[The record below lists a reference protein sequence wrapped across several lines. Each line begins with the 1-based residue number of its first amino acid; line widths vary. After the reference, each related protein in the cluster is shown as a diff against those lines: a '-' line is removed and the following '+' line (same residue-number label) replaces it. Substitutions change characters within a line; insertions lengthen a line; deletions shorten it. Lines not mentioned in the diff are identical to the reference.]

1 MLTRKMTVLAG
12 AFTASLTLFAAGA
25 AQAQTAPAF
34 GVQAMAATSGYSGTY
49 TDNPGVVAGGQST
62 AASSDPAGLQYNN
75 GYGLVYGDAASYAT
89 AYAHYLYGSVNALA
103 DRITA
108 TAFGNAS
115 PTGNTESRYYDA
127 ITVRSNSLP
136 NGTVVE
142 LVFRNALTTNWTA
155 AGVYSGNV
163 WSEIRVGAYSA
174 STQSKMDSRWGT
186 TEVPGPE
193 LRIKLT
199 VGNRYSLQSKL
210 RVYGRAFYFT
220 QGPVYDGVINIETAA
235 EVQVDPGTQD
245 VWLEFDSNR

>member
-1 MLTRKMTVLAG
+1 MSTRKMTLLAG
-12 AFTASLTLFAAGA
+12 AFAASTILFAAGA
-25 AQAQTAPAF
+25 AQAQTPTF

-62 AASSDPAGLQYNN
+62 GADSDPAGLQYNN
-75 GYGLVYGDAASYAT
+75 GYGLVYGDAAAHAT
-89 AYAHYLYGSVNALA
+89 AYTHYLYGGVDVLA

-115 PTGNTESRYYDA
+115 PTGNTESRYYDT

-142 LVFRNALTTNWTA
+142 LVFRNALTTSWTA
-155 AGVYSGNV
+155 SGVYSGNV
-163 WSEIRVGAYSA
+163 YSELRVGAYSA

-193 LRIKLT
+193 LRIKVT

-210 RVYGRAFYFT
+210 RVYGRAYYFT
-220 QGPVYDGVINIETAA
+220 QGPIYDGAITIESAA
-235 EVQVDPGTQD
+235 EVQMDPGMQD
-245 VWLEFDSNR
+245 VWLEFDSDR